1 LLEVLRADP
10 EGTAA
15 TLGIRSGDRIISMNG
30 HPIDDVIDYRFHVSE
45 ERLSLV
51 VEGRGGKKRTFVLDK
66 DPDDDLGLELEPFRI
81 KRCRNRCIF
90 CFVDQMPAG
99 CRKSL
104 LIKDDDYRASFL
116 HGNYITLGNLNEQE
130 WARIFSQRLSPLYLS
145 VHATEPELRRFILGN
160 RNAPD
165 IMTALRRLAAG
176 GIGMHAQI
184 VLCRGINDGP
194 YLTRTIADLA
204 TFFPRMLSI
213 AVVPAG
219 VTRFRKGLHPLTPFT
234 RTAARNVVQL
244 IETLGRGYR
253 KRFGTRLVYP
263 SDEFYIKAGRAVPSP
278 TFYEDFAQI
287 ENGVGMVSQFHEEAR
302 LVRFPRKVAPTSLVL
317 VTGTSFGPTLKTM
330 IQKLFRIRG
339 LMVRFVTVQNRFFG
353 PSVTVAGLLTG
364 SDIYHAIRGKRVGD
378 LVLVPANALKE
389 DEDLFLD
396 GMTLAALQKK
406 LAAPVRKAAGF
417 SEIAAALRER
427 EER

>member
-1 LLEVLRADP
+1 MLAVLRADP

-15 TLGIRSGDRIISMNG
+15 PLGIRPGDRIVSMNG

-51 VEGRGGKKRTFVLDK
+51 VEGRGGKRRTLVLHK

-90 CFVDQMPAG
+90 CFVDQMPTG
-99 CRKSL
+99 CRQSL
-104 LIKDDDYRASFL
+104 RIKDDDYRASFL
-116 HGNYITLGNLNEQE
+116 HGNYITLGNVSEQE
-130 WARIFSQRLSPLYLS
+130 WSRIFSQRLSPLYLS

-165 IMTALRRLAAG
+165 IMTSLKRLAAG
-176 GIGMHAQI
+176 GIGMHTQI
-184 VLCRGINDGP
+184 VLCRGVNDGP
-194 YLTRTIADLA
+194 HLTRTITDLA
-204 TFFPRMLSI
+204 TLAPRVLSI

-219 VTRFRKGLHPLTPFT
+219 VTRFRKGLYPLKTFS

-244 IETLGRGYR
+244 VETLGRGYR
-253 KRFGTRLVYP
+253 KHLGTRLVYP
-263 SDEFYIKAGRAVPSP
+263 SDEFYIKAGRQVPSP
-278 TFYEDFAQI
+278 SFYEDFPQI
-287 ENGVGMVSQFHEEAR
+287 ENGVGMVAQFRDDAR
-302 LVRFPRKVAPTSLVL
+302 RARFPRKVAPTTLVL
-317 VTGTSFGPTLKTM
+317 VTGTSFAHVFKTM
-330 IQKLFRIRG
+330 TQKLSRIRG
-339 LMVRFVTVQNRFFG
+339 LTLRLVVVKNRFFG
-353 PSVTVAGLLTG
+353 LSVTVAGLLTG
-364 SDIYHAIRGKRVGD
+364 RDIYHTLKGKRNGD

-396 GMTLAALQKK
+396 GMTLAELEER
-406 LAAPVRKAAGF
+406 LAVPVRKAADF
-417 SEIAAALRER
+417 REIAAMLRER

>member
-1 LLEVLRADP
+1 MLEVLRADP

-116 HGNYITLGNLNEQE
+116 HGNYITLGNVNEQE
-130 WARIFSQRLSPLYLS
+130 WSRIFSQRLSPLYLS

-194 YLTRTIADLA
+194 HLTRTIADLA

-253 KRFGTRLVYP
+253 KRLGTRLVYP

-339 LMVRFVTVQNRFFG
+339 LMVRLVTVQNRFFG

>member
-1 LLEVLRADP
+1 MLEVLRADP

-253 KRFGTRLVYP
+253 KRLGTRLVYP

-330 IQKLFRIRG
+330 IQKSFRIRG